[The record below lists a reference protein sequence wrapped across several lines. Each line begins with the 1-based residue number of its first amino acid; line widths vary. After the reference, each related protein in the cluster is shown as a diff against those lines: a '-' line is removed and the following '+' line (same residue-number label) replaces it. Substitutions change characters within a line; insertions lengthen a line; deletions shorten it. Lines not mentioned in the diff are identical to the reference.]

1 MYLIY
6 KQSVL
11 WKTLRDNISTQRS
24 SSRSE
29 SGWNFLR
36 GHENGVGDK
45 HLKGIGKLRENT
57 ARGLESGKKASAQTR
72 TEKSWGGGHA

>member
-11 WKTLRDNISTQRS
+11 WKTLRDNISTQ
-24 SSRSE
+24 E
-29 SGWNFLR
+29 EQQQIGKW
-36 GHENGVGDK
+36 GDK

-57 ARGLESGKKASAQTR
+57 ARELESGKKASAHTR
-72 TEKSWGGGHA
+72 TKKSWGGGHA

>member
-1 MYLIY
+1 
-6 KQSVL
+6 
-11 WKTLRDNISTQRS
+11 
-24 SSRSE
+24 
-29 SGWNFLR
+29 LR